1 MMESLSILDGIVLVV
16 VLVSALLA
24 MYRGFMREMFS
35 IGSWV
40 IAAVVAYMFYKPLIP
55 MIRPYLG
62 GASETVQIGVAAG
75 AIFVVALVLVS
86 YITMKISDF
95 ILDSAFGALDRS
107 IGFLFG
113 AARGVLLLI
122 VAMQFFNFFVSA
134 DQTPVWVANS
144 RAKPYLDDAGNKL
157 RAALPDDLQKW
168 VSTMLRRHSGQE
180 EDAPANEP

>member
-1 MMESLSILDGIVLVV
+1 MMESVSILDGIVLVV

-40 IAAVVAYMFYKPLIP
+40 VAAVVAYLFYKPVVP

-62 GASETVQIGVAAG
+62 SVGEQVQIGVAAG
-75 AIFVVALVLVS
+75 AIFIVALVVVS
-86 YITMKISDF
+86 YVTMKISDF

-113 AARGVLLLI
+113 AARGVLLLV
-122 VAMQFFNFFVSA
+122 VAMQFFNFFVSS

-144 RAKPYLDDAGNKL
+144 RAKPYLDDMGNKL

-168 VSTMLRRHSGQE
+168 VSSVLRRQSGQD
-180 EDAPANEP
+180 EDAPSEP